1 MRIVGRSRPVTRRS
15 VLAGGSAALASSILA
30 RHGDSLAQGLS
41 GSITIGYEGANAFI
55 GPYVEAA
62 AEAVM
67 AANPGTSID
76 IAPSPGAGYLNQL
89 AVQLFTNT
97 APDVFLILGLGSGE
111 LAQGGFVLPLDDYL
125 SNWDGWVQYGE
136 QARFGVTVQD
146 HIWSIPWGL
155 NVYFLYY
162 RKDLF
167 EAAGLPVD
175 WQPQTREEIIEASE
189 AIKAANT
196 DVIPYSIYA
205 GANGENATAADFMT
219 LILSNGGTLTDP
231 DGKWF
236 IDSCAIR
243 ETLGFY
249 ETAFQTAAV
258 VPESVL
264 TDVAPLVTIPQY
276 FGDGDLGI
284 LHESARQYGVWT
296 AEDPENAANIGIAL
310 FPGNDGL
317 FELGD
322 AGDAWYINRN
332 SKNPDLGWAFIE
344 AFNSAETQAALAI
357 EDPHLPARNDARADP
372 AWQATPLAPIMLDVA
387 DALTLPPPEPQFRKL
402 IGVVQNATS
411 LVATGEAT
419 PVEAI
424 ERYGQE
430 LTLTMGKPNVIE
442 QACP

>member
-1 MRIVGRSRPVTRRS
+1 MT
-15 VLAGGSAALASSILA
+15 
-30 RHGDSLAQGLS
+30 
-41 GSITIGYEGANAFI
+41 
-55 GPYVEAA
+55 
-62 AEAVM
+62 
-67 AANPGTSID
+67 ANPGTTIE

-89 AVQLFTNT
+89 ALQLFTHT
-97 APDVFLILGLGSGE
+97 APDVFLMLGLGSGE

-125 SNWDGWVQYGE
+125 SRWDGWAQYGD
-136 QARFGVTVQD
+136 QAQFGVTTQD
-146 HIWSIPWGL
+146 HVWSVPWGL

-167 EAAGLPVD
+167 EAAGLPVN
-175 WQPQTREEIIEASE
+175 WQPQSREEIIEAAQTIQAS
-189 AIKAANT
+189 NS

-231 DGKWF
+231 DGKWY
-236 IDSCAIR
+236 IDSCPIR

-249 ETAFQTAAV
+249 ENAFQTAAV
-258 VPESVL
+258 VPQSVL
-264 TDVAPLVTIPQY
+264 TDVSPLVTLPQY
-276 FGDGDLGI
+276 FSDGQLGI
-284 LHESARQYGVWT
+284 LHEAAKQYGIWT
-296 AEDPENAANIGIAL
+296 AEDPANTANIGIAL
-310 FPGNDGL
+310 FPGNDGT

-322 AGDAWYINRN
+322 AGDAWYINRS

-357 EDPHLPARNDARADP
+357 DDPHLPARNDARADA
-372 AWQATPLAPIMLDVA
+372 AWLATPLAPTMLHVTDS
-387 DALTLPPPEPQFRKL
+387 LTLPPPEPQFRKL

-430 LTLTMGKPNVIE
+430 LTLTMGKANVIE
-442 QACP
+442 KACP